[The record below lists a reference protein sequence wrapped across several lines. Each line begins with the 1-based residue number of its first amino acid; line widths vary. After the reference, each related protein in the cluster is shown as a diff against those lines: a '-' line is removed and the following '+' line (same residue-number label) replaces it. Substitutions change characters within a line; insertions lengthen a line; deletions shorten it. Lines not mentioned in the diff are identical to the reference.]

1 MNVFETYVETNTS
14 TAKYFKCFDA
24 YWADAATAKSTIQA
38 TVLDSEMVS
47 RHLAASTDEGQS
59 SEQITHNITNP
70 QYVPIHSAIPSLF
83 APQINVGGIVP
94 STIRR
99 GDSNKYLEIYGFYLN
114 ASPIVSIS
122 GTDVTVTI
130 DYVGKYQI
138 NVKYSVSVDAPLGQR
153 SLTITTAYGSSSQP
167 ITVSN

>member
-24 YWADAATAKSTIQA
+24 YWADAATAKSTIQS
-38 TVLDSEMVS
+38 TVLDVEMAT
-47 RHLAASTDEGQS
+47 RHSVANSTEGQN
-59 SEQITHNITNP
+59 SEVIIHDLTNP
-70 QYVPIHSAIPSLF
+70 HYVPIHSSIPSPF
-83 APQINVGGIVP
+83 APQINVGGIIP
-94 STIRR
+94 STIWR
-99 GDSNKYLEIYGFYLN
+99 GESNKYLEIYGFYLN
-114 ASPIVSIS
+114 ASPIVSVS
-122 GTDVTVTI
+122 GTGVTVTI

-138 NVKYSVSVDAPLGQR
+138 NVKYLVSVNAPLGQR